1 MEGAIARPDRFAALV
16 GAVRDPV
23 WRFLVRR
30 TDAETA
36 AEVLND
42 VLVVLWR
49 RLDEV
54 PMESP
59 LPWAYGVARGCLA
72 NATRSDARRRRLW
85 HRIAV
90 LDPPP
95 VTGPDPAEPS
105 LTTAGLDAD
114 DVTAALATLSADH
127 REVLALWAWEQ
138 LQPAEIALVLGVSAN
153 AVSIRLHRAKARLR
167 ERLLAVADTEPVR
180 EEGLTS

>member
-1 MEGAIARPDRFAALV
+1 VEASVGRRDRFVALV
-16 GAVRDPV
+16 DAVRDPV

-54 PMESP
+54 PDESA
-59 LPWAYGVARGCLA
+59 LPWAYAVARGCLS
-72 NATRSDARRRRLW
+72 NATRADARRRRLW
-85 HRIAV
+85 RRIAV
-90 LDPPP
+90 LDPP
-95 VTGPDPAEPS
+95 S
-105 LTTAGLDAD
+105 LTASDPVGATLATAGLDAD
-114 DVTAALATLSADH
+114 DVTAALAALGADD
-127 REVLALWAWEQ
+127 REVLTLWAWEH
-138 LQPAEIALVLGVSAN
+138 LQPAEIAVVLGISAN

-167 ERLLAVADTEPVR
+167 ERLLAVADTKPVR
-180 EEGLTS
+180 EEGLTP

>member
-1 MEGAIARPDRFAALV
+1 MEGSIARPDRFAALV

-54 PMESP
+54 PAESP
-59 LPWAYGVARGCLA
+59 LPWAYAVARGCLS
-72 NATRSDARRRRLW
+72 NAARADARRRRLW
-85 HRIAV
+85 RRIAV
-90 LDPPP
+90 LDPPSL
-95 VTGPDPAEPS
+95 TAPDAAGPS
-105 LTTAGLDAD
+105 LATTGLDGD
-114 DVTAALATLSADH
+114 DVTAALAALSAED
-127 REVLALWAWEQ
+127 RDVLALWAWEQ
-138 LQPAEIALVLGVSAN
+138 LQPAEIALVLGISAN

-167 ERLLAVADTEPVR
+167 ERLTAVADTERVR